1 MVLLRHLFPDK
12 LVSQDNDI
20 LGHAHRAILVPAE
33 VLEPQDSNQLEGK
46 AAKWIFTLES
56 RL

>member
-1 MVLLRHLFPDK
+1 MFLLRHIFPYK
-12 LVSQDNDI
+12 LVSHDNDI
-20 LGHAHRAILVPAE
+20 IGHAHRTILVPEE